1 MVRLISFHPMDM
13 WLKRVNGI
21 RYSEYQDAYDHMAS
35 LVTEIRYTE
44 GIPNDL
50 LQSLDQTPKNIA
62 SLWELSHFNI
72 GLFIYW

>member
-1 MVRLISFHPMDM
+1 MDM
-13 WLKRVNGI
+13 RLKRVNGI

-35 LVTEIRYTE
+35 LVTEITIY
-44 GIPNDL
+44 GGDSYL
-50 LQSLDQTPKNIA
+50 LQSLDRTPKNIA